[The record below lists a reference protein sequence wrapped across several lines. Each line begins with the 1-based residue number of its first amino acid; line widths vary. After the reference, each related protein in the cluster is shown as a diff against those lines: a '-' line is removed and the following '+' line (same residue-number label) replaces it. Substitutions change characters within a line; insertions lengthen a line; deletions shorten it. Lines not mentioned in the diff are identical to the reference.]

1 MGRCVRILGLIVCLA
16 VAGFAVDERA
26 PGIPRGAK
34 VYIAP
39 MNGYETFIAA
49 ALHKKE
55 VPVVVVTNR
64 ELAEFEIVGASES
77 QKAGW
82 ARVVFTGNRGSD
94 EEASISVIDLQSSA
108 VVFAYNVNK
117 QGSVRGRQSSAE
129 ACAKHL
135 KNKIEDDEKIA
146 GKSGVPVRSAGPAN
160 RATPSIPSATPSPT
174 TLADP
179 AVLAAPVQP
188 VALVAGS
195 PSATRPRA
203 PQPPVA
209 AAAARALPA
218 ALPAAPA
225 VSPANVQP
233 VPQVTPAPTPAAP
246 TPPVAHLIRIV
257 CPEKV
262 FEVPFSSSRL
272 DRRKLACDEPITIVS
287 ESANWI
293 RVKTAD
299 GVEGNVA
306 ARFVGK

>member
-34 VYIAP
+34 LYIAP

-135 KNKIEDDEKIA
+135 KNKIEDDEKITR
-146 GKSGVPVRSAGPAN
+146 KSGVPVRSAGPAN
-160 RATPSIPSATPSPT
+160 RATPSIPSATASPT

-179 AVLAAPVQP
+179 AVPAAPVQP
-188 VALVAGS
+188 VALVAGR
-195 PSATRPRA
+195 PSATQPRA
-203 PQPPVA
+203 PQPPA
-209 AAAARALPA
+209 AAAA

-233 VPQVTPAPTPAAP
+233 VPQVAPAPTPAAP
-246 TPPVAHLIRIV
+246 TLPVAHLIRIV

-262 FEVPFSSSRL
+262 LEVPFSSSRV

-306 ARFVGK
+306 PKFIAK